1 MIFLIASFIYLAF
14 TLIACISSVGK
25 LEPRSAKAFILVIV
39 ACGLYVAVSLASNA
53 RPIAEIL
60 R

>member
-25 LEPRSAKAFILVIV
+25 LETRSAKVFVVLIV
-39 ACGLYVAVSLASNA
+39 SCGVYVAVAVFSNFHA
-53 RPIAEIL
+53 LVEVL